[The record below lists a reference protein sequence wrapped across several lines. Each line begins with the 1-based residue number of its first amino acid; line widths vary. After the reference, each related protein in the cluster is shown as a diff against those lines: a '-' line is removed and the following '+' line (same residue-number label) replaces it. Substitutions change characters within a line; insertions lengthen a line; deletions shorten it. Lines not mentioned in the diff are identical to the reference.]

1 MCEIPKVL
9 QDYLQYFKVTSLTC
23 GETVSIR
30 LPTETL
36 IYKVCSSDT
45 KIYLNLCDER
55 ANDTIFKVLD
65 ILDCKPYFVKDAVG
79 YVTDGVFPELKSK
92 EDLLKLIIALD
103 QECIKKFGNK
113 RAITDSDFKVGDS
126 VLILPRIKKDIAY
139 TPMYTDAME
148 KYAGKIAR
156 IEKYSYHNS
165 YYLDI
170 DAHTFYWPKEA
181 LRLLKNIEH
190 KAPLN
195 IEHKAPLN
203 PESESES
210 ESKPT
215 SELNLFPTKKHY
227 QLNFN
232 Y

>member
-9 QDYLQYFKVTSLTC
+9 QDYLQYFKVTSLND

-65 ILDCKPYFVKDAVG
+65 ILDCKLHFVKDVVG
-79 YVTDGVFPELKSK
+79 YVTDGSFPELKSK
-92 EDLLKLIIALD
+92 KDLLKLIIALD

-113 RAITDSDFKVGDS
+113 CAITDSDFKVGDS
-126 VLILPRIKKDIAY
+126 VLILPRIKKEIAY

-156 IEKYSYHNS
+156 IAKVFHNLNSYH
-165 YYLDI
+165 LDI
-170 DAHTFYWPKEA
+170 DAHAFYWSKEA
-181 LRLLKNIEH
+181 LGLLK
-190 KAPLN
+190 N

>member
-9 QDYLQYFKVTSLTC
+9 QDYLQYFKVTSLND

-65 ILDCKPYFVKDAVG
+65 ILDCKLYFVKDVVG
-79 YVTDGVFPELKSK
+79 YVTDGSFPELKSK
-92 EDLLKLIIALD
+92 KDLLKLIIALD

-113 RAITDSDFKVGDS
+113 CAITDSDFKVGDS

-139 TPMYTDAME
+139 TPMYTDVME

-156 IEKYSYHNS
+156 IAKVFHNLNS

-170 DAHTFYWPKEA
+170 DAHAFYWSKEA
-181 LRLLKNIEH
+181 LGLLK
-190 KAPLN
+190 N

>member
-9 QDYLQYFKVTSLTC
+9 QDYLQYFKVTSLND

-36 IYKVCSSDT
+36 IYKVCSSNT
-45 KIYLNLCDER
+45 KIYLNICDKR
-55 ANDTIFKVLD
+55 ANDTIFKVLN
-65 ILDCKPYFVKDAVG
+65 ILDCKPYFVKDVVG
-79 YVTDGVFPELKSK
+79 YVTDGIFPELKSK

-113 RAITDSDFKVGDS
+113 RAITDSDFKVGD
-126 VLILPRIKKDIAY
+126 
-139 TPMYTDAME
+139 
-148 KYAGKIAR
+148 
-156 IEKYSYHNS
+156 
-165 YYLDI
+165 
-170 DAHTFYWPKEA
+170 KEA
-181 LRLLKNIEH
+181 LRLLK
-190 KAPLN
+190 N

-210 ESKPT
+210 ESKPI

>member
-9 QDYLQYFKVTSLTC
+9 QDYLQYFKVTSLSYE
-23 GETVSIR
+23 ETVSIY
-30 LPTETL
+30 LPKETL
-36 IYKVCSSDT
+36 IYKVCSIDT
-45 KIYLNLCDER
+45 KIYLKLCDGR
-55 ANDTIFKVLD
+55 ANDTIFKVLNL
-65 ILDCKPYFVKDAVG
+65 LDCKLYFVKDVVG
-79 YVTDGVFPELKSK
+79 YVTDGSFPELKSK

-103 QECIKKFGNK
+103 QECIKEFGNK

-126 VLILPRIKKDIAY
+126 VLILPRIKKESAY
-139 TPMYTDAME
+139 TPIYTDVME
-148 KYAGKIAR
+148 KYAGKIAKIAR
-156 IEKYSYHNS
+156 VFTDSC
-165 YYLDI
+165 YLDI
-170 DAHTFYWPKEA
+170 DAHAFYWSKEA
-181 LRLLKNIEH
+181 LRLLK
-190 KAPLN
+190 N